1 MESKLNDIIEYHV
14 AKRENGTWWTC
25 KEVHS
30 LEQALETLQNLK
42 FENKKADY
50 QILKKTTSFEVVFHD
65 SAQMDL
71 F

>member
-1 MESKLNDIIEYHV
+1 
-14 AKRENGTWWTC
+14 
-25 KEVHS
+25 VHS
-30 LEQALETLQNLK
+30 FEDALETLQNLK